1 MAELKLKEL
10 FIKGMATFLGVGC
23 LPLIPGTFGSI
34 VGLIIFF
41 YVNKSIFLYGLFT
54 VSFLFLGFLLAG
66 RAERVLGQKDH
77 RAIIIDEIAG
87 MLLSLLFIPF
97 DLKLIFIGFF
107 LFRLLDT
114 LKPYP
119 AGKIQDLA
127 GSIGVMGD
135 DIIAGLYTNL
145 ILQIV
150 SRVLLKL

>member
-1 MAELKLKEL
+1 MVNSRLKNSLVKA
-10 FIKGMATFLGVGC
+10 IATFFGVGY
-23 LPLIPGTFGSI
+23 LPLIPGTFGSM

-41 YVNKSIFLYGLFT
+41 YVNKSIFLYGSFV
-54 VSFLFLGFLLAG
+54 VSLLFLGFLSAG
-66 RAERVLGQKDH
+66 KAERILGQKDH

-87 MLLSLLFIPF
+87 MLLSLIFVPF

-119 AGKIQDLA
+119 AGKIQNLA

-145 ILQIV
+145 ILQAV
-150 SRVLLKL
+150 SRILLKL